1 MELIKIT
8 SSTIDGAS
16 VQTVNARDLHAFL
29 GANKDFSNWIKY
41 QIATFGFDENHDYVV
56 VAQNGEQCYQGV
68 TLKKDYFLSLDM
80 AKEVAMLSRCEEGKR
95 VRQYFLECERKAKE
109 APRVMIDFT
118 DPKVLLG
125 VVHHLQ
131 EQVAAKDQIIEVQK
145 EGLKKLDRIEASQG
159 SLSFQEAAKTLG
171 IAPLNRLPSIL
182 CGVNWIYK
190 RAGSKNWLAR
200 QEKITAGYLEH
211 AEHLYQ
217 NSHGDDCVS
226 TRAKIT
232 PKGLVKIAAM
242 LERKGH

>member
-8 SSTIDGAS
+8 SGTIDGAS
-16 VQTVNARDLHAFL
+16 VQTVNARELYAFL
-29 GANKDFSNWIKY
+29 EVKSEFRNWIKNRIDDF
-41 QIATFGFDENHDYVV
+41 QFNENSDFATTVNFYRG
-56 VAQNGEQCYQGV
+56 GER
-68 TLKKDYFLSLDM
+68 KDYHLSLDM
-80 AKEVAMLSRCEEGKR
+80 AKELAMVERNEKGKQA
-95 VRQYFLECERKAKE
+95 RQYFIECERKAKE

-125 VVHHLQ
+125 VVNHLQ